1 MNHLNKIDT
10 MPGFREMID
19 REFPEFRVKIYDF
32 LKYTMSDVLTQGDLD
47 VVIKLIT
54 EIFGDLYM
62 RTGLL
67 PWQIDAD
74 KCPEDKL
81 KALGSLI
88 GYRWNDNLTAE
99 QQRVGIDMF
108 CLIRRN
114 RGTKFGLENLI
125 RTFGQ
130 TMKQFY
136 SSSDLRGVEVIE
148 YGQGGPE
155 TLEPVMFPGDIFV
168 RIPEMSSIL
177 RDSIYDT
184 KLAGTRLFFQYYI
197 FIGIFHMKMK
207 IDNGYLIKIAS
218 SKNIQGFD
226 QELKYL
232 GPHKFDTKLGN
243 ILEFQWTHGVRGN
256 IANYANPIGH
266 TVDTLDELHHGNMIA
281 GVQVLTY
288 YKAPWQNG
296 FILNV
301 PGLTNYRGF
310 IQPTE
315 TIRPEEILYK

>member
-1 MNHLNKIDT
+1 MNHLNKIREAI
-10 MPGFREMID
+10 GFQPLLD
-19 REFPEFRVKIYDF
+19 REFPEFRVQVYDF
-32 LKYTMSDVLTQGDLD
+32 LKATMSNVLTEGDLD
-47 VVIKLIT
+47 IVIRLIT

-74 KCPEDKL
+74 RCPDDQL
-81 KALGSLI
+81 KDLGSLI
-88 GYRWNDNLTAE
+88 GYRWNPNLTAE

-125 RTFGQ
+125 RIFGQ
-130 TMKQFY
+130 TLKDFY

-155 TLEPVMFPGDIFV
+155 TLEPVMFPGDIFIRV
-168 RIPEMSSIL
+168 PEFSSIL
-177 RDSIYDT
+177 RDSIFDT

-197 FIGIFHMKMK
+197 FIGVFHMEMSF
-207 IDNGYLIKIAS
+207 DMGYVIKIAS
-218 SKNIQGFD
+218 PKKIQNYD
-226 QELKYL
+226 IQLKYL
-232 GPHKFDTKLGN
+232 GPMKWDTYLGN
-243 ILEFQWTHGVRGN
+243 ILEYQWTHGVRGN
-256 IANYANPIGH
+256 IANYCNPVGH
-266 TVDTLDELHHGNMIA
+266 TQDTLNASHHGNIIA

-296 FILNV
+296 WILNV

-310 IQPTE
+310 IQPSD
-315 TIRPEEILYK
+315 TIRPNEILYK